1 MIFRM
6 WASLANPVQV
16 LPNTPTRRPRQTHS
30 QSRLFVQPLQIST
43 NATVQRTQ
51 PAEKPEN
58 LNKLRANLYHFPTDQ
73 LTG

>member
-30 QSRLFVQPLQIST
+30 HGRLIVQPLQIAT
-43 NATVQRTQ
+43 NATVQRTHA
-51 PAEKPEN
+51 AEKPEN
-58 LNKLRANLYHFPTDQ
+58 LNKFRANLYHAQTCP